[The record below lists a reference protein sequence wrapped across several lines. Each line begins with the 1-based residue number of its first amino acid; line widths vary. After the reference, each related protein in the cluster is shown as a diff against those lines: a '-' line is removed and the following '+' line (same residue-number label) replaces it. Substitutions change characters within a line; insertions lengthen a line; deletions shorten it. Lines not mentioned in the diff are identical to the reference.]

1 MLNLQL
7 HIQPQTEQKLKK
19 ILTYTANWH
28 NFTFLIPHPNPPPLG
43 EGVYEKRRLCQFAV
57 YTHDQEMFALNIIA
71 YQITELQKGIL
82 NLRLDMK
89 QFEEKYRITTEEFY
103 QQFEQGILGD
113 NEDFIVWSGIYEIFR
128 ENEQRLQELR

>member
-19 ILTYTANWH
+19 ILTYT
-28 NFTFLIPHPNPPPLG
+28 
-43 EGVYEKRRLCQFAV
+43 
-57 YTHDQEMFALNIIA
+57 HDQEMFVLNIIA

-103 QQFEQGILGD
+103 QQFEQGISGD